1 MMITTENVD
10 ANENLTGSMKQ
21 NTGFMQ
27 QALEYKGF
35 LLSSNEKRSVFLLN
49 FGLHSSFFI

>member
-1 MMITTENVD
+1 MMITTKNVD
-10 ANENLTGSMKQ
+10 ANKHLTGSMKQ

-35 LLSSNEKRSVFLLN
+35 LLSSNEKRSVF
-49 FGLHSSFFI
+49 FF